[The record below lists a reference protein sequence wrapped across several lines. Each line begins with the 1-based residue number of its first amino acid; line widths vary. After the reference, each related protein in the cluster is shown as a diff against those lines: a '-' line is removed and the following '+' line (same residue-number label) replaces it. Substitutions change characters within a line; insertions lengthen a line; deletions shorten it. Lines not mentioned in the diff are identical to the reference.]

1 MHFRVH
7 AEWLLCGGLSMNVD
21 QVLVNILVTFQHIF
35 SVSGHCYMNAAQLCV
50 HVWKAGAEFI
60 LV

>member
-1 MHFRVH
+1 
-7 AEWLLCGGLSMNVD
+7 MNVD

-35 SVSGHCYMNAAQLCV
+35 PVSGHCYMNAAQLCV